1 MMSSTPR
8 HRLLSGDVSQPE
20 FVCDSFQMQHYDSSD
35 IESNSI
41 NRSVSSYDDT
51 HVDQINMLPTFCD
64 FNQDD
69 SACIAST
76 SADTSYS
83 IPSGYLE
90 TCVSC
95 DRLLKQNCV
104 IVFKEMDYN
113 MQHEIVKQCIG
124 NRSTNS
130 GVKEFIC

>member
-8 HRLLSGDVSQPE
+8 HRLLSSDVSQPE
-20 FVCDSFQMQHYDSSD
+20 FVCDGFQMQHYDSSD

-51 HVDQINMLPTFCD
+51 HVDQINMLPTYCD

-69 SACIAST
+69 STCIVST

-90 TCVSC
+90 TCVCC

-104 IVFKEMDYN
+104 VVFKEMD
-113 MQHEIVKQCIG
+113 
-124 NRSTNS
+124 
-130 GVKEFIC
+130 